1 MGKYNDVI
9 KIFAES
15 YLESNKFEIEGMEYV
30 CELTPENELNVYIN
44 NPNDLS
50 YSRVAVTGFFDELI
64 DEFTKFLP
72 KEKPGGPSAYFYMT
86 KLVNYYTDISKYEAY
101 ISPKDK
107 TELLK
112 IANDIK
118 EIKATDRDDYIAIR
132 GKCNVNIK
140 DIEIDSYG
148 EGIEVTVEADC
159 SELEISVNMR
169 EYVDVSTMIDHYS
182 DIIFNSRQDDY
193 FSERVISNF
202 DPITTYLWNLK
213 TLCDNQY
220 MWVDIRPI
228 IKFKGNRVY

>member
-1 MGKYNDVI
+1 MGKYKEAI
-9 KIFAES
+9 EIFYNT
-15 YLESNKFEIEGMEYV
+15 YLESPKFEIEGMEYS
-30 CELTPENELNVYIN
+30 CELAPDGSLNVYIN

-50 YSRVAVTGFFDELI
+50 YSRVAVTGYFDELI

-72 KEKPGGPSAYFYMT
+72 KENPGGPSAYFYMT

-118 EIKATDRDDYIAIR
+118 EIKATDSDNYIAIR

-159 SELEISVNMR
+159 SELEISLDMK
-169 EYVDVSTMIDHYS
+169 EYVDVSTMFEQYS
-182 DIIFNSRQDDY
+182 NIIFDSRDDDY
-193 FSERVISNF
+193 FSERVILTF

-213 TLCDNQY
+213 TLCNNEY
-220 MWVDIRPI
+220 MWVEIRPR
-228 IKFKGNRVY
+228 IKFKGDRVY

>member
-1 MGKYNDVI
+1 MGKYNEAI
-9 KIFAES
+9 KIFYDT
-15 YLESNKFEIEGMEYV
+15 YLDSPKFEINGMEYL
-30 CELTPENELNVYIN
+30 CELAPDGSLNVYIN

-72 KEKPGGPSAYFYMT
+72 QEKPGGPSAYFYMT
-86 KLVNYYTDISKYEAY
+86 KLVNYYTDISKHEVY

-169 EYVDVSTMIDHYS
+169 EYVDVSTTIDHYS
-182 DIIFNSRQDDY
+182 DIIFNSREDDY

-220 MWVDIRPI
+220 MWVEIRPR

>member
-1 MGKYNDVI
+1 MGKYKEAI
-9 KIFAES
+9 EIFYNT
-15 YLESNKFEIEGMEYV
+15 YLESPKFEIEGMEYL
-30 CELTPENELNVYIN
+30 CELAPDGSLNVYIN

-50 YSRVAVTGFFDELI
+50 YSRVAVTGYFDELI

-118 EIKATDRDDYIAIR
+118 EIKATDSDNYIAIR

-148 EGIEVTVEADC
+148 EGVEVTVEADC
-159 SELEISVNMR
+159 SELEISLDMK
-169 EYVDVSTMIDHYS
+169 EYVDVSTMFEQYS
-182 DIIFNSRQDDY
+182 NIIFDSRDDDY
-193 FSERVISNF
+193 FSEKVILTF

-213 TLCDNQY
+213 TLCNNEY
-220 MWVDIRPI
+220 MWVEIRPR
-228 IKFKGNRVY
+228 IKFKGDRVY

>member
-1 MGKYNDVI
+1 MGKYKEAI
-9 KIFAES
+9 EIFYNT
-15 YLESNKFEIEGMEYV
+15 YLESPKFEIEGMEYS
-30 CELTPENELNVYIN
+30 CELAPDGSLNVYIN

-50 YSRVAVTGFFDELI
+50 YSRVAVTGYFDELI

-118 EIKATDRDDYIAIR
+118 EIKATDSDNYIAIR

-148 EGIEVTVEADC
+148 EGVEVTVEADC
-159 SELEISVNMR
+159 SELEISLDMK
-169 EYVDVSTMIDHYS
+169 EYVDVSTMFEQYS
-182 DIIFNSRQDDY
+182 NIIFDSRDDDY
-193 FSERVISNF
+193 FSEKVILTF

-213 TLCDNQY
+213 TLCNNEY
-220 MWVDIRPI
+220 MWVEIRPR
-228 IKFKGNRVY
+228 IKFKGDRVY

>member
-1 MGKYNDVI
+1 MGKYKEAI
-9 KIFAES
+9 EIFYNT
-15 YLESNKFEIEGMEYV
+15 YLESPKFEIEGMEYS
-30 CELTPENELNVYIN
+30 CELAPDGSLNVYIN

-50 YSRVAVTGFFDELI
+50 YSRVAVTGYFDELI
-64 DEFTKFLP
+64 EEFTKFLP
-72 KEKPGGPSAYFYMT
+72 KEKAPGPSAYFYMT

-118 EIKATDRDDYIAIR
+118 EIKATDSDNYIAIR

-159 SELEISVNMR
+159 SELEISLDMK
-169 EYVDVSTMIDHYS
+169 EYVDVSTMFEQYS
-182 DIIFNSRQDDY
+182 NIIFDSRDDDY
-193 FSERVISNF
+193 FSEKVILTF

-213 TLCDNQY
+213 TLCNNEY
-220 MWVDIRPI
+220 MWVEIRPR
-228 IKFKGNRVY
+228 IKFKGDRVY